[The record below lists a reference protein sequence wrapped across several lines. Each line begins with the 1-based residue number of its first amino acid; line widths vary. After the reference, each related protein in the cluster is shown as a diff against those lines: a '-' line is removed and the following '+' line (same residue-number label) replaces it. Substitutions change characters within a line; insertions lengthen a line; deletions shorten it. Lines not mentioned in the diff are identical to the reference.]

1 MISESTFIDRIKK
14 EFPDA
19 IENQTKSYI
28 SFQVKNMKGKLQNFI
43 EINFRN
49 KGIKIAILSK
59 SLRDSDFLIFLI
71 RSLIHLVGHLM
82 LSILLRTKIH

>member
-28 SFQVKNMKGKLQNFI
+28 SFQVKIWKESYKTL
-43 EINFRN
+43 
-49 KGIKIAILSK
+49 
-59 SLRDSDFLIFLI
+59 
-71 RSLIHLVGHLM
+71 
-82 LSILLRTKIH
+82 